1 MEYLEPLPTCDKI
14 LDLLQGRPS
23 IDSYAIYH
31 SLRSD
36 TITGDM
42 ITNALSKLVDDKH
55 LRTQGNFFN
64 VGGDTLLFIQHG
76 KYLGLVTEN
85 IREQKELSKEELKH
99 LLDDATLK
107 LTDSLIK
114 TNKSVSDTND
124 FQKIFGI
131 GSLIIGGVTMLFI
144 LVTTYRHIY
153 WRKILPR

>member
-1 MEYLEPLPTCDKI
+1 MEYLEPLSTCDKI
-14 LDLLQGRPS
+14 LDLLPGRPS

-76 KYLGLVTEN
+76 MRFGFEAQGERELLMARWNTLAVILQHGTN
-85 IREQKELSKEELKH
+85 IPAK
-99 LLDDATLK
+99 DAANAFALPP
-107 LTDSLIK
+107 
-114 TNKSVSDTND
+114 KS
-124 FQKIFGI
+124 
-131 GSLIIGGVTMLFI
+131 
-144 LVTTYRHIY
+144 
-153 WRKILPR
+153 

>member
-31 SLRSD
+31 SLPSD

-99 LLDDATLK
+99 ILDDATLK
-107 LTDSLIK
+107 LTI
-114 TNKSVSDTND
+114 
-124 FQKIFGI
+124 
-131 GSLIIGGVTMLFI
+131 
-144 LVTTYRHIY
+144 R
-153 WRKILPR
+153 

>member
-1 MEYLEPLPTCDKI
+1 
-14 LDLLQGRPS
+14 
-23 IDSYAIYH
+23 
-31 SLRSD
+31 
-36 TITGDM
+36 M

-64 VGGDTLLFIQHG
+64 VGGNTLLFIQHG
-76 KYLGLVTEN
+76 KYLGFVNREN

-114 TNKSVSDTND
+114 TNSSVSDTND

-131 GSLIIGGVTMLFI
+131 GSLIIGGVNMLFI
-144 LVTTYRHIY
+144 LVTTYRQCQDMSPQEMQGI
-153 WRKILPR
+153 KIQLQKIGTTLKHMKPYILEKDSAKIKAKDSL